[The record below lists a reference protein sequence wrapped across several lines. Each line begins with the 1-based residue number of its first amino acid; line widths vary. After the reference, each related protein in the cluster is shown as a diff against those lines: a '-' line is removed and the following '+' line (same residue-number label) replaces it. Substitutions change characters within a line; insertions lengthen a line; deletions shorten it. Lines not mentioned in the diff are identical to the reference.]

1 MRYVEK
7 IVITLI
13 LLMSSALT
21 IKAESAAVVVG
32 AARCDEYVSI
42 LAGKK
47 VGLLSNHTGMV
58 GDKHTLDV
66 MLDAGVDVVTL
77 FSPEHGFRGTADA
90 GEQINNSVDEATGK
104 PIVSLYGRGKAARL
118 VKAIESLDIVVVDL
132 QDVGTRFYTYYITM
146 LDVMNEAARQG
157 CKIVVFDRPNPN
169 GMIVDG
175 PVLNM
180 SLKSGVGRLP
190 IPVLHGLTLGEL
202 AAMANGEGW
211 LEDGRCAD
219 LHIITCLGYS
229 HSVRYQLPTAPS
241 PNLSTMEAVYLY
253 PSLCYFEGTVAS
265 VGRGTDKPFLVYGH
279 PDMSDRGFTF
289 MPESR
294 SGAKYPPLLGRKCNG
309 VDLCG
314 LDSDSVIAKGVDL
327 SYVID
332 AYHNMQSGKESFFT
346 SFFDK
351 LIGNDKVR
359 SMIVDG
365 YSAKEIK
372 ATWRDE
378 VEKFKMLRRKY
389 LLYPEE

>member
-1 MRYVEK
+1 MRYAEN
-7 IVITLI
+7 I
-13 LLMSSALT
+13 LTSFLLFMLSALT
-21 IKAESAAVVVG
+21 IKAESNVVVG

-58 GDKHTLDV
+58 DNKHTLDV
-66 MLDAGVDVVTL
+66 MLDAGVNVVTL

-104 PIVSLYGRGKAARL
+104 SIVSLYGRGKAARL
-118 VKAIESLDIVVVDL
+118 AKAIESLDIVVVDL

-157 CKIVVFDRPNPN
+157 RGIVVFDRPNPN

-175 PVLNM
+175 PVLDM

-202 AAMANGEGW
+202 AMMANEEGW
-211 LEDGRCAD
+211 LDEGRSVD
-219 LHIITCLGYS
+219 LRIITCLGYS
-229 HSVRYQLPTAPS
+229 HAIRYQLPIAPS

-253 PSLCYFEGTVAS
+253 PSLCYFEGTVVS
-265 VGRGTDKPFLVYGH
+265 VGRGTDKPFLIYGH
-279 PDMSDRGFTF
+279 PDMSDRGFSF
-289 MPESR
+289 KPESKV
-294 SGAKYPPLLGRKCNG
+294 GAKHPPLLGRKCNG
-309 VDLCG
+309 VDLSV

-332 AYHNMQSGKESFFT
+332 AYHNIRLGKDRFFT

-351 LIGNDKVR
+351 LIGNAKVR
-359 SMIVDG
+359 RMIVDG

-372 ATWRDE
+372 ATWRSEVDE
-378 VEKFKMLRRKY
+378 FKILRRKY